1 MGVCL
6 GCFLASQKD
15 PGEQPLCANPLRLEC
30 GGLGVARFKIHV
42 GRGGFGKDFRQ
53 WSQKKMWQFL
63 GFFGMDIWSVGG
75 EILVGTT
82 GKLRGNLE
90 ASSFK
95 VS

>member
-42 GRGGFGKDFRQ
+42 ARGGFGKDFLQ
-53 WSQKKMWQFL
+53 WSKRKMWQFFWAFL
-63 GFFGMDIWSVGG
+63 G
-75 EILVGTT
+75 
-82 GKLRGNLE
+82 
-90 ASSFK
+90 
-95 VS
+95 